1 MRALMIVLLSLVFQ
15 VGFAQQYDPL
25 KISKKNK
32 ALYAKALEYADQDLY
47 QDALS
52 LLNLALENDP
62 AYLDAQLSKAG
73 ILGELKRYNDAVKAY
88 SKAFAMDSV
97 YVREYLLPY
106 SINLAGIGK
115 FQEALHAADLFLA
128 IPKLNE
134 SAIKAGT
141 FRKKNYAFAV
151 EQSQQHSQLSN
162 SGFRNAGDAIN
173 SAFPEYF
180 SWSFSKTLS

>member
-32 ALYAKALEYADQDLY
+32 ALYDKALESADQDLY

-88 SKAFAMDSV
+88 NNKALEL
-97 YVREYLLPY
+97 YGEY
-106 SINLAGIGK
+106 A
-115 FQEALHAADLFLA
+115 
-128 IPKLNE
+128 KLNIIPDE
-134 SAIKAGT
+134 NNNI
-141 FRKKNYAFAV
+141 
-151 EQSQQHSQLSN
+151 
-162 SGFRNAGDAIN
+162 
-173 SAFPEYF
+173 
-180 SWSFSKTLS
+180 